1 LVTKKRTL
9 SHNSVS
15 PPVPNLVDA
24 KSNKKQLLLMPT
36 GDGYT
41 ESMDTTIATL
51 ETVGTQQNAQMPTLA
66 PKTALLMESHL
77 MTGKILTVSVV
88 TLIPSNSVSL
98 PKELM
103 L

>member
-1 LVTKKRTL
+1 
-9 SHNSVS
+9 
-15 PPVPNLVDA
+15 
-24 KSNKKQLLLMPT
+24 MPT

-77 MTGKILTVSVV
+77 MTGKILTV
-88 TLIPSNSVSL
+88 
-98 PKELM
+98 
-103 L
+103 